1 MVSSLHSG
9 YLFTWSLNQC
19 MMHLVMQMS
28 NADDQLLK
36 AITVRVPEAAYD
48 WLRQYATRNKV
59 SLNSVVAEAVIEYTT
74 KIQRAGAIRDI
85 RDFHENLRR
94 TQRDLG
100 GTDSVQ
106 DLREV
111 RVSNSP
117 QDASPVDSEKPPR
130 GRESEDSCQ

>member
-1 MVSSLHSG
+1 M
-9 YLFTWSLNQC
+9 
-19 MMHLVMQMS
+19 
-28 NADDQLLK
+28 LK

-48 WLRQYATRNKV
+48 WLRQYAMRNKV